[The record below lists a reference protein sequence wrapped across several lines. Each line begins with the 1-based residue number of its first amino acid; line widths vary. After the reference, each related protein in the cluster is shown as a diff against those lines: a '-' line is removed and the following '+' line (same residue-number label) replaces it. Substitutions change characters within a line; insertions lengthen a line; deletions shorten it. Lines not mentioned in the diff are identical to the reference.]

1 MKSIIEFHMEFEP
14 DTTGIDAKEKKRYA
28 EHITR
33 LELASILKN
42 MSDPTSIFTITVED
56 DGDDHPIPID

>member
-1 MKSIIEFHMEFEP
+1 MRTIIEFHMEFEP
-14 DTTGIDAKEKKRYA
+14 DTSGIDAKEKKKYA

-33 LELASILKN
+33 VELASMLKE

-56 DGDDHPIPID
+56 DGSDHPIPID